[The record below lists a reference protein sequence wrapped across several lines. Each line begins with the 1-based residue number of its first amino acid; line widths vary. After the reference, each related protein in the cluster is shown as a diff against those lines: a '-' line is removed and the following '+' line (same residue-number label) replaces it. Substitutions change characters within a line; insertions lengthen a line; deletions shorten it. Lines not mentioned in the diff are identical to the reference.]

1 MRKAKFIHK
10 RRGFT
15 LIELMLVLVI
25 LGVLAAIVVPK
36 LAGRSED
43 AKIKATQAE
52 IAIIEGALDQ
62 FEVQCGRYP
71 TSEEGLRALVERPS
85 NADEWKGPY
94 LKKGVPTDQW
104 NREYVYVFPGR
115 NNPDGIDLYSLGP
128 DGREGTDDIT
138 NWSVTK

>member
-1 MRKAKFIHK
+1 MRNVKVGSR

-43 AKIKATQAE
+43 AKKRAAKAE

-62 FEVQCGRYP
+62 FELQCGRYP
-71 TSEEGLRALVERPS
+71 STEEGLRALVEQP
-85 NADEWKGPY
+85 AGVEGWGGPY
-94 LKKGVPTDQW
+94 LKKGVPTDPW
-104 NREYVYVFPGR
+104 NREYAYAYPGR
-115 NNPDGIDLYSLGP
+115 NNADGLDLYSFGP
-128 DGREGTDDIT
+128 DGREGSDDID
-138 NWSVTK
+138 NWTK